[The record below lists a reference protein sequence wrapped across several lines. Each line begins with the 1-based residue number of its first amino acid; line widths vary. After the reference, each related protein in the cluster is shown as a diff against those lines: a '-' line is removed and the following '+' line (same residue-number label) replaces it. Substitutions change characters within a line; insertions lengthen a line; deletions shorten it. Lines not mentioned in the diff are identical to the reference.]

1 MRALSSPQPVDPD
14 ALSPSVPYRGMKQ
27 LGLVLLC
34 GAWVLLG
41 LVGRDPWKSEDAIA
55 FSIGWEMVQ
64 RGDWLVPHLAR
75 ELALDAPPLV
85 PWLSALGIAAL
96 SPPLSAPDAGRIAVG
111 VLLVALLVLTGAT
124 ANRLGG
130 RPLTWM
136 PVLILVGSVGLFDR
150 SHQLSQEMG
159 LAVAVALAMFGCALA
174 RERALGGGLLI
185 GVAGGMAFLAA
196 GSPGPVWALGPAL
209 LLPLFGSP
217 WRSGRYAAAL
227 AVATVVAVP
236 LIAAWPLALYE
247 RAPALLD
254 AWLQADTFT
263 ATLPFVAGN
272 AAPQPDWLARNLV
285 WFAWP
290 AVPLI
295 AWMLWI
301 RARGFNGG
309 LADPALVLPAVFA
322 LWMLAWLLVAP
333 APRAMQMLPVL
344 APLAILGA
352 LEIDTLKR
360 GQSAALD
367 WFGIL
372 TFGLLAIAL
381 WAFWI
386 DAYVNGMSA
395 RVAILL
401 RDAQAGYGTS
411 FNLRNVLAALLLT
424 GPWIVLVRPARRS
437 NRRAVLNWAAGIT
450 LIWGLTATIWLP
462 YINSRRTYDTLG
474 QQLAVYRPAPP
485 ACTVRRGLG
494 DAQRGLFY
502 YFGGLVT
509 VPADSPQARDCDSL
523 LVQYGRV
530 EGGAPEVPG
539 YSIAWQGAR
548 RGDGSERY
556 VLYRKAP

>member
-1 MRALSSPQPVDPD
+1 
-14 ALSPSVPYRGMKQ
+14 
-27 LGLVLLC
+27 
-34 GAWVLLG
+34 VLLG

-55 FSIGWEMVQ
+55 FAIGWEMVQ

-75 ELALDAPPLV
+75 ELALDAPPLI

-111 VLLVALLVLTGAT
+111 VLLVALLALTGAT
-124 ANRLGG
+124 ANRLGD

-150 SHQLSQEMG
+150 SHQLSSELG

-174 RERALGGGLLI
+174 RERP
-185 GVAGGMAFLAA
+185 VAGGIAIGLAGAMAFLAA
-196 GSPGPVWALGPAL
+196 GSPGPVWALVPAL
-209 LLPLFGSP
+209 VLPLFGVP
-217 WRSGRYAAAL
+217 WRTARYGVALMVAA
-227 AVATVVAVP
+227 VVAIP
-236 LIAAWPLALYE
+236 LLVAWPLALYE
-247 RAPALLD
+247 RAPSLLET
-254 AWLQADTFT
+254 WRVADPLL
-263 ATLPFVAGN
+263 AMIPFQGGN
-272 AAPQPDWLARNLV
+272 GPPSPDWLLRNLI

-295 AWMLWI
+295 AWMIWI

-309 LADPALVLPAVFA
+309 FRDPALVLPAVFA
-322 LWMLAWLLVAP
+322 LWMLAWLVVTP
-333 APRAMQMLPVL
+333 EPRSMQMLPVL
-344 APLAILGA
+344 TPLAILAA
-352 LEIDTLKR
+352 LEIDTMKR

-372 TFGLLAIAL
+372 TFGLVGIAL

-386 DAYVNGMSA
+386 DAYINGMSA

-411 FNLRNVLAALLLT
+411 FNLRSMLAALFLT
-424 GPWIVLVRPARRS
+424 GLWVVLVRPARRS

-450 LIWGLTATIWLP
+450 LIWGLSSTIWLP

-474 QQLAVYRPAPP
+474 QQLSVYRPAPP

-494 DAQRGLFY
+494 DAQRALFY
-502 YFGGLVT
+502 YFGGMIT
-509 VPADSPQARDCDSL
+509 VPADSPQAGACDSL

-539 YSIAWQGAR
+539 YSIVWQGAR